1 MISRIF
7 PCKFSANSLDFRF
20 RSLHALHIQNLWN
33 CCRHYLVNFTNFL
46 NLIFGGVFLFSPTV
60 QPQPRTADSHDGLYR
75 RVRGWPA
82 RGLQSS
88 AGQCSVSAATELWH
102 AFKVFFS
109 TLSLL
114 FFYFFFAVL
123 DLSVDN
129 DLLLAER
136 QMQAMAKVLHKL
148 ICDGTYA
155 CISHRLDKKSEG
167 F

>member
-114 FFYFFFAVL
+114 FFLFFFC
-123 DLSVDN
+123 SPRPQR
-129 DLLLAER
+129 R
-136 QMQAMAKVLHKL
+136 QRPPTCRATNAGHGQGSSQTHLWWYVCMHF
-148 ICDGTYA
+148 
-155 CISHRLDKKSEG
+155 S
-167 F
+167 